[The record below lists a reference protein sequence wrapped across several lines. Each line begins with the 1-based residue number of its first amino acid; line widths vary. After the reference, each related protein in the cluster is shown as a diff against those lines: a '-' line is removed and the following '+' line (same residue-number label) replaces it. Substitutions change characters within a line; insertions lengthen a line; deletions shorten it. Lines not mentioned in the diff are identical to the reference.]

1 MASVRIDAAQPY
13 TSAPQPE
20 PDVHVLHTTEGM
32 GWPGYEGGGTA
43 PHDTIRAVPGVG
55 IVVRRHIDYAHF
67 ARALA
72 NTSEPGETNR
82 RGVIQTELV
91 GTCDP
96 KRRGDPAWYYWPDA
110 DDVVLRALADYY
122 RPTYAR
128 YGIPG
133 RAPTFL
139 AYPESYGPTRVRM
152 TPQQFAR
159 FEGVCG
165 HQHVPENDHGD
176 PGLFPIG
183 RYLAFAFPAAPS
195 VPEEDDMK
203 ITDKVPLTP
212 WVKRLMGTELD
223 AISVGGLLQY
233 AAAAVFVARRTAT
246 AEQAAEIRD
255 LVQAIEAGEQA

>member
-1 MASVRIDAAQPY
+1 MASVTIDAAQPY

-55 IVVRRHIDYAHF
+55 IVVRRHFPYGHY

-72 NTSEPGETNR
+72 NTATPGETNR

-96 KRRGDPAWYYWPDA
+96 RHRGDPAWYYWPDA

-122 RPTYAR
+122 RPTYAK

-139 AYPESYGPTRVRM
+139 PYPESYGPTQVRM
-152 TPQQFAR
+152 SPAQFAR
-159 FEGVCG
+159 FEGICG
-165 HQHVPENDHGD
+165 HQHVPENTHGD
-176 PGLFPIG
+176 PGLFPVA
-183 RYLAFAFPAAPS
+183 RYLALAFPPA
-195 VPEEDDMK
+195 VPEEDDDMRL
-203 ITDKVPLTP
+203 TDKVPLSP
-212 WVKRLMGTELD
+212 LVKRLMGTELD

-233 AAAAVFVARRTAT
+233 AAAAAFVSRRTAT

-255 LVQAIEAGEQA
+255 LVKAIEAGEQA